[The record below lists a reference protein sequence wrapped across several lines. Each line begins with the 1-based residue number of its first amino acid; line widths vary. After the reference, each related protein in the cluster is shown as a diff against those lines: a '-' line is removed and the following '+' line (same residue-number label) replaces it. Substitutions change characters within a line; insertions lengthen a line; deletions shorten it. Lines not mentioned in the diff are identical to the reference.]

1 MNVEEDEIDFSKYL
15 MATIRLP
22 VRITKDG
29 NLMALHDYADIVIN
43 EMYCVPAKT
52 STSVYDMVAKYAEE
66 HPAYLEKIVLEQTLF
81 KESGAKEDQSGA
93 KEDQSGAKEDQS
105 GAKEPEDIVDE
116 NFAVELH
123 EFPFIRRRQ
132 KPKNMTFRLR
142 HRASNFTKKAY
153 CQ

>member
-29 NLMALHDYADIVIN
+29 NLMALHDYAGIVIN
-43 EMYCVPAKT
+43 EIDGVPAKT

-66 HPAYLEKIVLEQTLF
+66 NPAYLEKIVLEQTVLEEPVL
-81 KESGAKEDQSGA
+81 KGPEVKEDEQGNS
-93 KEDQSGAKEDQS
+93 SS
-105 GAKEPEDIVDE
+105 IMDE
-116 NFAVELH
+116 KFAVELH
-123 EFPFIRRRQ
+123 EFPFMRRRQ

>member
-1 MNVEEDEIDFSKYL
+1 MNVKEDEIDFSKYL

-43 EMYCVPAKT
+43 EMDRVPAKT
-52 STSVYDMVAKYAEE
+52 STSVYDMVAKYAEDN
-66 HPAYLEKIVLEQTLF
+66 PAYLEKIVLEQTVF
-81 KESGAKEDQSGA
+81 KEPVLKGPEEKEDEQGNS
-93 KEDQSGAKEDQS
+93 STTM
-105 GAKEPEDIVDE
+105 DE
-116 NFAVELH
+116 KFAVELH
-123 EFPFIRRRQ
+123 EFPFMRRRQ

>member
-29 NLMALHDYADIVIN
+29 NLMALHDYAEIVVN
-43 EMYCVPAKT
+43 EMHCVPAKT
-52 STSVYDMVAKYAEE
+52 STSVYDMVAKYAEDN
-66 HPAYLEKIVLEQTLF
+66 PAYLEKIVLEQTLSEV
-81 KESGAKEDQSGA
+81 KDAKVVNQDKSLIEHHRIIEEDKS
-93 KEDQSGAKEDQS
+93 ST
-105 GAKEPEDIVDE
+105 VDE
-116 NFAVELH
+116 KFAVELH

>member
-43 EMYCVPAKT
+43 EIDCVPAKT
-52 STSVYDMVAKYAEE
+52 STSVYNMVAKYAEE
-66 HPAYLEKIVLEQTLF
+66 HPAYLEKIVLEQTVF
-81 KESGAKEDQSGA
+81 KESGTKEDQSGT
-93 KEDQSGAKEDQS
+93 
-105 GAKEPEDIVDE
+105 KEPEDIVDE